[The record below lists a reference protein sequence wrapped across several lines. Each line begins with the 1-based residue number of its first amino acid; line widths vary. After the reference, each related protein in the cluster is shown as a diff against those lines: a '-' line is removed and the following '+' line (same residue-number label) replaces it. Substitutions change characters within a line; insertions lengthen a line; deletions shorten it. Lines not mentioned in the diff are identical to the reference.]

1 MRKQVTAS
9 ILSAVVAAST
19 VMAGCGSDSATTT
32 AAATKAEATE
42 AATKEETT
50 KAEETE
56 AEDETKEDAEA
67 GSDAEETK
75 EDGGDSGEDSG
86 KRFPTDIG
94 LEKIGNGETLTIAIQ
109 QESHIE
115 DYENNWLT
123 NHLEEELGIN
133 IEFYMMPS
141 SSADFQSKMSLMAT
155 GGEDMPDIVMPLG
168 SLTQAMILDYG
179 SKGLFIPLED
189 YLNDETISPHFNAI
203 PEEDREEMLNLMTSA
218 DGHIYGLIKYE
229 PQTWNFNPY
238 RLYINQTW
246 LDKLGLEVPT
256 TTDELKEV
264 LTAFVNEDP
273 NGNGKKDEIG
283 VYGIMGGYGQNTAI
297 ALMNAFTFYDDGLG
311 KNNGL
316 ALSEDGNTVYA
327 PWTTDE
333 WRKGL
338 EYLKDLY
345 DNGLLAPAMFSDDEN
360 QFKATLNMEDNVVGF
375 SSVGSQTVNYPDA
388 DNNKNYQDMTM
399 IEPLKGPEGIQ
410 YTPYAALGYTAEFF
424 VTSECENPEL
434 AFRVGE
440 AFYDYEM
447 SLNNRYGQYGVDW
460 TDDSE
465 VCAEANNG
473 YKELGLVDE
482 IKLVTN
488 LGEKNIWGEVN
499 SQFWHNI
506 GPRYTPASLTDA
518 MADGS
523 TEFNV
528 DSKNSMAS
536 ATCYELYNDK
546 HPDKVLPVL
555 SYTLEEG
562 EENAQVLTE
571 ITDMITNSI
580 AEFVTGTRTLDDDGW
595 NQYLSEMEN
604 AGLSTWLEN
613 AQAAYDRIK

>member
-1 MRKQVTAS
+1 MRKQVMAS

-19 VMAGCGSDSATTT
+19 VMAGCGSDSVSTTSAET
-32 AAATKAEATE
+32 KADKTEAATKAEDTE
-42 AATKEETT
+42 T
-50 KAEETE
+50 
-56 AEDETKEDAEA
+56 DAGDA
-67 GSDAEETK
+67 SGAEETK
-75 EDGGDSGEDSG
+75 AGGKEDSE
-86 KRFPTDIG
+86 KRYPTDIG
-94 LEKIGNGETLTIAIQ
+94 LEKIGNGETFTIAIQ
-109 QESHIE
+109 PDSHIE
-115 DYENNWLT
+115 SYDDNWLT
-123 NHLEEELGIN
+123 NYLEEQLGVN

-141 SSADFQSKMSLMAT
+141 NSADFQSKMSLMAT
-155 GGEDMPDIVMPLG
+155 GGEDMPDIIMPLG

-179 SKGLFIPLED
+179 SKGLFVPLEE
-189 YLNDETISPHFNAI
+189 YLNNEEISPHFNAI
-203 PEEDREEMLNLMTSA
+203 PEKDRQEMLNLMTAA

-229 PQTWNFNPY
+229 PQTWNYNPF

-264 LTAFVNEDP
+264 LTQFVNNDP
-273 NGNGKKDEIG
+273 NGNGKKDEMG
-283 VYGIMGGYGQNTAI
+283 VYGIMGGYGQSTAI
-297 ALMNAFTFYDDGLG
+297 ALLNSFTFYDDGLG

-345 DNGLLAPAMFSDDEN
+345 DSGLLAPAMFSDDEN
-360 QFKATLNMEDNVVGF
+360 QFKATLNMEDNIVGF
-375 SSVGSQTVNYPDA
+375 CSVGSQTVNYPDA
-388 DNNKNYQDMTM
+388 DNNKNYQEMTM
-399 IEPLKGPEGIQ
+399 IEPLKGPEGVS
-410 YTPYAALGYTAEFF
+410 YTPYAPIGYTPEFF
-424 VTSECENPEL
+424 VTMECENPEL
-434 AFRVGE
+434 AFRIGE

-460 TDDSE
+460 TDDPE

-488 LGEKNIWGEVN
+488 LSDKNIWGEVN

-506 GPRYTPASLTDA
+506 GPRYTPAELTDA

-523 TEFNV
+523 TEFNP
-528 DSKNSMAS
+528 DSKNLMAS
-536 ATCYELYNDK
+536 ATCYELYNDN
-546 HPDKVLPVL
+546 HPEKLLPVL

-580 AEFVTGTRTLDDDGW
+580 AEFVTGTRSLDDDGW
-595 NQYLSEMEN
+595 NQYLTEMDN
-604 AGLSTWLEN
+604 AGLGIWLEN
-613 AQAAYDRIK
+613 AQAAYDRVK